1 MAITNYNGQLNTN
14 KIYAAIFNML
24 ISQRVFSDNI
34 KGTNS
39 KFMEEARE
47 DGTLY
52 GDTKL
57 YYSCDIL
64 KSRDWLNDE
73 EASNLLAIERPQAPK
88 CQAISI
94 DTFRIIKVT
103 LDTYLSKQAWST
115 EGAFSQFNS
124 VVESMLSATKRVYD
138 STLWNTYVCTH
149 ETNIGKQ
156 AVEIT
161 LPKAPAA
168 SATQQEV
175 EAYNRIS
182 AQTIAKKLADIFDE
196 LADPTREYNDYQY
209 MRSYDMSDF
218 RVIWNAEY
226 LNKITKLD
234 LPTIF
239 HKDIYDGLL
248 SDKLPAKYFGTI
260 NTSGGTTSATNKTIR
275 SLIETDYGS
284 VHVFPGELLPGN
296 TAYEANKTYTEDN
309 SIACKIYKKG
319 AVPYLSAFTVAT
331 SFFNPQSLTDTRM
344 LIFGHNTLQQ
354 LHDFPSLGLKFTPLG
369 VDLMK

>member
-1 MAITNYNGQLNTN
+1 MAITSYNGQLNTN
-14 KIYAAIFNML
+14 KIYSAIFNL
-24 ISQRVFSDNI
+24 IISQRVFGDNI

-39 KFMEEARE
+39 KYMEEARE
-47 DGTLY
+47 DLGLY
-52 GDTKL
+52 GDTAL
-57 YYSCDIL
+57 FYSVDVL
-64 KSRDWLNDE
+64 KSRDWLNDA
-73 EASNLLAIERPQAPK
+73 EAPKLLELERPQAPK
-88 CQAISI
+88 CQAITI

-103 LDTYLSKQAWST
+103 LDNYLTKQAWGT

-124 VVESMLSATKRVYD
+124 VVESMLSDTKRVYD
-138 STLWNTYVCTH
+138 STLFNTFIGTN
-149 ETNIGKQ
+149 ETDIGKQ
-156 AVEIT
+156 EIEIT

-168 SATQQEV
+168 SATEQEV

-196 LADPTREYNDYQY
+196 LEDASRDYNDYGF
-209 MRSYDMSDF
+209 MRSYDMPDF

-260 NTSGGTTSATNKTIR
+260 NASVGTTSATNTTIR

-296 TAYEANKTYTEDN
+296 TAYQANTTYTEDAT
-309 SIACKIYKKG
+309 IACKIYKKG
-319 AVPYLSAFTVAT
+319 AVPYMSAFSVAT

-344 LIFGHNTLQQ
+344 LIFGHNTLEQ
-354 LHDFPSLGLKFTPLG
+354 LHNYPFITVRAKNAT
-369 VDLMK
+369 

>member
-1 MAITNYNGQLNTN
+1 MANFTGTLNTN
-14 KIYAAIFNML
+14 KIYAAIFNMI
-24 ISQRVFSDNI
+24 ISQRVFGDNI
-34 KGTNS
+34 KGTNARY
-39 KFMEEARE
+39 MEAARE

-57 YYSCDIL
+57 YYACDIL
-64 KSRDWLNDE
+64 KSRDWLNDA
-73 EASNLLAIERPQAPK
+73 EAPKLLELERPQAPK
-88 CQAISI
+88 TQAITM
-94 DTFRIIKVT
+94 DVFRIIKVT
-103 LDTYLSKQAWST
+103 LDSYLSKQAWST
-115 EGAFSQFNS
+115 EGAFSEFNS
-124 VVESMLSATKRVYD
+124 VVESMLSDTKRVYD
-138 STLWNTYVCTH
+138 STLFNTFIGTH

-156 AVEIT
+156 DIEIT

-168 SATQQEV
+168 SATEQEV
-175 EAYNRIS
+175 EAYNRVS

-196 LADPTREYNDYQY
+196 LEDPNRDYNDYGF

-218 RVIWNAEY
+218 QVIWNSEY

-239 HKDIYDGLL
+239 HKDIYDGLI

-260 NTSGGTTSATNKTIR
+260 NASTGTTQATNKTVR

-296 TAYEANKTYTEDN
+296 VAYQANTTYTEDG

-319 AVPYLSAFTVAT
+319 AVPFMSAFTVAT

-344 LIFGHNTLQQ
+344 LIFGHNTLEQ
-354 LHDFPSLGLKFTPLG
+354 LHNYPFITVKATNAQ
-369 VDLMK
+369 